1 MRSVFFAIDHKLSP
15 NNAYV
20 GKLSSSSNPELHGLF
35 VGHVHNKFFGFFV
48 INGFS
53 FDVFDITTVS
63 KLSQTKTSDVLK
75 RKGAVPKVLMNLT
88 VFPAKIVD
96 CLSVQENGDVA
107 LDTETWIEVVNSMSS
122 DGQ

>member
-1 MRSVFFAIDHKLSP
+1 LSP

-20 GKLSSSSNPELHGLF
+20 GELSSRPNPELHGLF
-35 VGHVHNKFFGFFV
+35 VGHVHDKLFGFFV
-48 INGFS
+48 LNGFS
-53 FDVFDITTVS
+53 FDVFYITTVS
-63 KLSQTKTSDVLK
+63 KLSQAKTSDVLK

-107 LDTETWIEVVNSMSS
+107 LDTETWIEVVSTLSS
-122 DGQ
+122 EGQ